1 MSASKVSAL
10 LPDSFGGFKLGS
22 RQFSIGATGDSV
34 TGPISFPYG
43 QFTVRKIRLRNP
55 SASVTGAALGIWT
68 AASQGGTNIVANA
81 SLTNL
86 SASLTFQEATL
97 AAAAGTTIFTSST
110 TFYVNIGTASSGN
123 TVYIDFYGDP
133 VTDQL

>member
-1 MSASKVSAL
+1 MAGQRVANL
-10 LPDSFGGFKLGS
+10 TQDNFGFFKLAS
-22 RQFSIGATGDSV
+22 RLVNIASTGDALFFSV
-34 TGPISFPYG
+34 PIG

-55 SASVTGAALGIWT
+55 SGNVSAGALGIWT

-86 SASLTFQEATL
+86 TATLTFQESTL
-97 AAAAGTTIFTSST
+97 AAAAATTIFTTAT
-110 TFYVNIGTASSGN
+110 TFYVNVGTGVAGA
-123 TVYIDFYGDP
+123 TLYIDVYGDA

>member
-1 MSASKVSAL
+1 MAGNRVSNFTQ
-10 LPDSFGGFKLGS
+10 DYFGGFRLATRLVNIAS
-22 RQFSIGATGDSV
+22 TGDALSFSV
-34 TGPISFPYG
+34 PFG

-55 SASVTGAALGIWT
+55 SANVSAGALGIWT

-86 SASLTFQEATL
+86 TATL
-97 AAAAGTTIFTSST
+97 TYQESTLTAATNSTIFTSAT
-110 TFYVNIGTASSGN
+110 TFFVNVGTGVAGA
-123 TVYIDFYGDP
+123 TVYIDVYGDA